1 MRERERDSWE
11 QVVLPALTRKPV
23 IVELAEMLLARL
35 FEVSDEE
42 ATTNDNVI
50 MEISVNQQF
59 TH

>member
-11 QVVLPALTRKPV
+11 QVVLPALPRKPV